1 MFDPQV
7 YREACG
13 KMTVPQDK
21 LEEMIV
27 MTQAKEKKVRR
38 PFRAALIAAA
48 AVATMVVG
56 VGAANPEAVQELFV
70 HIATVV
76 RVDEYRQ
83 EMVTS
88 EGESITVLSIP
99 KVNIENRDGQAIL
112 MVDEEELDI
121 TKALA
126 EQGSYVYEKTTP
138 QDTKLCVKVTGT
150 AEQWEITV
158 SMEEEGK
165 QVGSFTTNSE
175 EKALTPGQ
183 MQDNYSVNEG
193 VEIVKEGETLN
204 KEICVS
210 EYDGETATVIP
221 VE

>member
-13 KMTVPQDK
+13 KVTVPQDK

-48 AVATMVVG
+48 AVAMMVVG

-70 HIATVV
+70 QIATVV

-99 KVNIENRDGQAIL
+99 EVNVENRDGQAIL
-112 MVDEEELDI
+112 IVDEEERDI
-121 TKALA
+121 TQALA
-126 EQGSYVYEKTTP
+126 EQGTYVYEKTTP
-138 QDTKLCVKVTGT
+138 QDTKLCVEVTGS

-165 QVGSFTTNSE
+165 QVGSFTTSSE
-175 EKALTPGQ
+175 ENALAPGQ
-183 MQDNYSVNEG
+183 VQDNYSVNEG
-193 VEIVKEGETLN
+193 VEISKAGEELN

-221 VE
+221 VK

>member
-7 YREACG
+7 YRDACG

-21 LEEMIV
+21 LEEMIA
-27 MTQAKEKKVRR
+27 MTEAKEKKVRR

-48 AVATMVVG
+48 AVAMMVVG

-70 HIATVV
+70 QIATVV

-88 EGESITVLSIP
+88 EGESITVLNIP
-99 KVNIENRDGQAIL
+99 KVNVENRDGQAVL
-112 MVDEEELDI
+112 MVDEEEVDI
-121 TKALA
+121 TQALE
-126 EQGSYVYEKTTP
+126 EQGTYVYEKTTP
-138 QDTKLCVKVTGT
+138 QNTKLCVEVTGS
-150 AEQWEITV
+150 AEKWDMTV

-165 QVGSFTTNSE
+165 QVASFTTNSE
-175 EKALTPGQ
+175 ESALAPGTL
-183 MQDNYSVNEG
+183 QDNYSINEG
-193 VEIVKEGETLN
+193 VDIAQKGEEMN
-204 KEICVS
+204 KEVCVS
-210 EYDGETATVIP
+210 EYDGQTATVIP

>member
-1 MFDPQV
+1 
-7 YREACG
+7 
-13 KMTVPQDK
+13 
-21 LEEMIV
+21 

-48 AVATMVVG
+48 AVAMMVVG

-70 HIATVV
+70 QIATVV

-99 KVNIENRDGQAIL
+99 EVNVENRDGQAIL
-112 MVDEEELDI
+112 IVDEEERDI
-121 TKALA
+121 TQALA
-126 EQGSYVYEKTTP
+126 EQGTYVYEKTTP
-138 QDTKLCVKVTGT
+138 QDTKLCVEVTGS

-165 QVGSFTTNSE
+165 QVGSFTTSSE
-175 EKALTPGQ
+175 ENALAPGQ
-183 MQDNYSVNEG
+183 VQDNYSVNEG
-193 VEIVKEGETLN
+193 VEISKAGEELN

-210 EYDGETATVIP
+210 EYDGETAAVIP
-221 VE
+221 VK

>member
-21 LEEMIV
+21 LEEMIA
-27 MTQAKEKKVRR
+27 MTKTQQKKVRR

-48 AVATMVVG
+48 AVAMMAVG

-70 HIATVV
+70 HIAAVV

-88 EGESITVLSIP
+88 EGESITVLNNP
-99 KVNIENRDGQAIL
+99 EVNVENRDGQAVL
-112 MVDEEELDI
+112 TVDEEEVDI
-121 TKALA
+121 TQALE
-126 EQGSYVYEKTTP
+126 EQGTYVYEKTTP
-138 QDTKLCVKVTGT
+138 QNTKLCVEVTGS
-150 AEQWEITV
+150 AEKWEMTV

-165 QVGSFTTNSE
+165 EVASFTTNSE
-175 EKALTPGQ
+175 ESALAPGT

-193 VEIVKEGETLN
+193 VDLSKKGEEMN

-210 EYDGETATVIP
+210 EYDGQTATVIP

>member
-13 KMTVPQDK
+13 KMTIPQDK
-21 LEEMIV
+21 LEEMIA
-27 MTQAKEKKVRR
+27 MTEAKEKKVRR

-48 AVATMVVG
+48 AVAMMVVG

-70 HIATVV
+70 QIATVV

-88 EGESITVLSIP
+88 EGESITVLNIP
-99 KVNIENRDGQAIL
+99 KVNVENRAGQAVL
-112 MVDEEELDI
+112 MVDEEEVDI
-121 TKALA
+121 TQALA
-126 EQGSYVYEKTTP
+126 EQEKYVYEKTTP
-138 QDTKLCVKVTGT
+138 QNTKLCVEVTGS
-150 AEQWEITV
+150 AEKWELTV

-165 QVGSFTTNSE
+165 EVASFTTNSE
-175 EKALTPGQ
+175 ESALAPGTL
-183 MQDNYSVNEG
+183 QDNYSVNEG
-193 VEIVKEGETLN
+193 VDIAQKGEELN
-204 KEICVS
+204 KEVCVS
-210 EYDGETATVIP
+210 EYDGQTATVIP

>member
-48 AVATMVVG
+48 AVAMMVVG

-70 HIATVV
+70 QIATVV

-88 EGESITVLSIP
+88 
-99 KVNIENRDGQAIL
+99 
-112 MVDEEELDI
+112 
-121 TKALA
+121 
-126 EQGSYVYEKTTP
+126 
-138 QDTKLCVKVTGT
+138 

-165 QVGSFTTNSE
+165 QVGSFTTSSE
-175 EKALTPGQ
+175 ENALAPGQ
-183 MQDNYSVNEG
+183 VQDNYSVNEG
-193 VEIVKEGETLN
+193 VEISKAGEELN

-221 VE
+221 VK

>member
-48 AVATMVVG
+48 AVAMMVVG

-70 HIATVV
+70 QIATVV

-99 KVNIENRDGQAIL
+99 EVNVENRDGQAIL
-112 MVDEEELDI
+112 IVDEEERDI
-121 TKALA
+121 TQALA
-126 EQGSYVYEKTTP
+126 EQGTYVYEKTTP
-138 QDTKLCVKVTGT
+138 QDTKLCVEVTGS

-165 QVGSFTTNSE
+165 QVGSFTTSSE
-175 EKALTPGQ
+175 ENALAPGQ
-183 MQDNYSVNEG
+183 VQDNYSVNEG
-193 VEIVKEGETLN
+193 VEISKAGEELN

-221 VE
+221 VK

>member
-48 AVATMVVG
+48 AVAMMVVG

-70 HIATVV
+70 QIATVV

-99 KVNIENRDGQAIL
+99 KVNVENRDGKAIL
-112 MVDEEELDI
+112 IVDEEERDI
-121 TKALA
+121 TQALA
-126 EQGSYVYEKTTP
+126 EQGTYVYEKTTP
-138 QDTKLCVKVTGT
+138 QDTKLCVEVTGS

-165 QVGSFTTNSE
+165 QVGSFTTSSE
-175 EKALTPGQ
+175 ENALAPGQ
-183 MQDNYSVNEG
+183 VQDNYSVNEMSHNSG
-193 VEIVKEGETLN
+193 FSRQLESCTSLLLFAPHHVFGL
-204 KEICVS
+204 
-210 EYDGETATVIP
+210 
-221 VE
+221 

>member
-48 AVATMVVG
+48 AVAMMVVG

-70 HIATVV
+70 QIATVV

-99 KVNIENRDGQAIL
+99 EVNVENRDGKAIL
-112 MVDEEELDI
+112 IVDEEERDI
-121 TKALA
+121 TQALA
-126 EQGSYVYEKTTP
+126 EQGTYVYEKTTP
-138 QDTKLCVKVTGT
+138 QDTKLCVEVTGS

-158 SMEEEGK
+158 YMEEEGK
-165 QVGSFTTNSE
+165 QVGSFTTSSE
-175 EKALTPGQ
+175 ENALAPGQ
-183 MQDNYSVNEG
+183 VQDNYSVNEG
-193 VEIVKEGETLN
+193 VEISKAGEELN

-221 VE
+221 VK

>member
-7 YREACG
+7 YREVCG

-27 MTQAKEKKVRR
+27 MTQTKEKKVRR

-48 AVATMVVG
+48 AVAMMVVG

-70 HIATVV
+70 QIATVV

-88 EGESITVLSIP
+88 EGESITVIDIP
-99 KVNIENRDGQAIL
+99 KVNVENRDGQAVLI
-112 MVDEEELDI
+112 VDEEELDI
-121 TKALA
+121 TQALA
-126 EQGSYVYEKTTP
+126 EQGNYVYEKTTP
-138 QDTKLCVKVTGT
+138 QDTKLCVEVTGT
-150 AEQWEITV
+150 PEQWEMTV

-165 QVGSFTTNSE
+165 QAVFFTVNSE
-175 EKALTPGQ
+175 ESALTPR
-183 MQDNYSVNEG
+183 MLQDNYSVNEG
-193 VEIVKEGETLN
+193 VDISKKGEELN

-210 EYDGETATVIP
+210 EYDGRTVAVSP
-221 VE
+221 AE

>member
-1 MFDPQV
+1 
-7 YREACG
+7 
-13 KMTVPQDK
+13 
-21 LEEMIV
+21 
-27 MTQAKEKKVRR
+27 
-38 PFRAALIAAA
+38 
-48 AVATMVVG
+48 MVVG

-70 HIATVV
+70 QIATVV

-99 KVNIENRDGQAIL
+99 KVNVENRDGKAIL
-112 MVDEEELDI
+112 IVDEEERDI
-121 TKALA
+121 TQALA
-126 EQGSYVYEKTTP
+126 EQGTYVYEKTTP
-138 QDTKLCVKVTGT
+138 QDTKLCVEVTGS

-165 QVGSFTTNSE
+165 QVGSFTTSSE
-175 EKALTPGQ
+175 ENALAPGQ
-183 MQDNYSVNEG
+183 VQDNYSVNEG
-193 VEIVKEGETLN
+193 VEISKAGEELN

-221 VE
+221 VK

>member
-48 AVATMVVG
+48 AVAMMVVG

-70 HIATVV
+70 QIATVV

-99 KVNIENRDGQAIL
+99 KVNVENRDGKAIL
-112 MVDEEELDI
+112 IVDEEERDI
-121 TKALA
+121 TQALA
-126 EQGSYVYEKTTP
+126 EQGTYVYEKTTP
-138 QDTKLCVKVTGT
+138 QDTKLCVEVTGS

-165 QVGSFTTNSE
+165 QVGSFTTSSE
-175 EKALTPGQ
+175 ENALAPGQ
-183 MQDNYSVNEG
+183 VQDNYSVNEG
-193 VEIVKEGETLN
+193 VEISKAGEELN

-221 VE
+221 VK

>member
-21 LEEMIV
+21 LEEMIA
-27 MTQAKEKKVRR
+27 MTKTQQKKVRR

-48 AVATMVVG
+48 AVAMMAVG

-70 HIATVV
+70 HIAAVV

-83 EMVTS
+83 EMITS
-88 EGESITVLSIP
+88 EGESLTVLSVP
-99 KVNIENRDGQAIL
+99 KVNVENRDGQAVL
-112 MVDEEELDI
+112 LVDSEEVDI
-121 TKALA
+121 TKALE
-126 EQGSYVYEKTTP
+126 EQGKYVYEKTTP
-138 QDTKLCVKVTGT
+138 QDTKLCVEVTGS
-150 AEQWEITV
+150 AEQWEMTV

-165 QVGSFTTNSE
+165 QVASFTTNSE
-175 EKALTPGQ
+175 ENALTPGTV
-183 MQDNYSVNEG
+183 QDNYSGNDGVDLAEEG
-193 VEIVKEGETLN
+193 TGDM
-204 KEICVS
+204 EICVR

>member
-13 KMTVPQDK
+13 ELTVPQDK
-21 LEEMIV
+21 LEEMIA

-48 AVATMVVG
+48 AVAMMVVG
-56 VGAANPEAVQELFV
+56 VGAANPQAVQQLFV
-70 HIATVV
+70 QIATVI

-99 KVNIENRDGQAIL
+99 QAKVENRDGQAIL
-112 MVDEEELDI
+112 IVNGEELDI
-121 TKALA
+121 TQALA
-126 EQGSYVYEKTTP
+126 EQGTYVYEKTTP
-138 QDTKLCVKVTGT
+138 QNTKLCVEVTGS
-150 AEQWEITV
+150 AQQWEMTV

-165 QVGSFTTNSE
+165 QVASFTTNSKE
-175 EKALTPGQ
+175 AALVPGTL
-183 MQDNYSVNEG
+183 QDNYSVNEG
-193 VEIVKEGETLN
+193 VEISKKGEALN
-204 KEICVS
+204 QEICVS

-221 VE
+221 VD

>member
-21 LEEMIV
+21 LEEIIA
-27 MTQAKEKKVRR
+27 MTETKQKKVRR

-48 AVATMVVG
+48 AVAMMVVG
-56 VGAANPEAVQELFV
+56 VGAANPQAVQEFFLQ
-70 HIATVV
+70 IATVV

-99 KVNIENRDGQAIL
+99 ETNVENRDGQAIL
-112 MVDEEELDI
+112 IVDGEEVDI
-121 TKALA
+121 TRALE
-126 EQGSYVYEKTTP
+126 EQGKYVYEKTTP
-138 QDTKLCVKVTGT
+138 QNTKLCVEVTGS
-150 AEQWEITV
+150 AKQWEMTV

-165 QVGSFTTNSE
+165 QVASFTTNSE
-175 EKALTPGQ
+175 EAVLAPGTA
-183 MQDNYSVNEG
+183 QDNYSVNDG
-193 VEIVKEGETLN
+193 VNLSEADTGSVEV
-204 KEICVS
+204 CVS